1 MKNLHQFHLIL
12 QQLEYLHRML
22 LDLILVV
29 KVFGILIA
37 HI

>member
-1 MKNLHQFHLIL
+1 
-12 QQLEYLHRML
+12 ML